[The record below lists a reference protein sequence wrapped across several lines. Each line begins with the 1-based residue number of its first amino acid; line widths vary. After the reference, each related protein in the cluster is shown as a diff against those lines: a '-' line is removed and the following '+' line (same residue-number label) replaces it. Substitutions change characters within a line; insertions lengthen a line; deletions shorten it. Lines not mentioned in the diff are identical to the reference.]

1 MIRYECFDIK
11 GKSGPYAARVWQS
24 LTPAQAKILDV
35 REHMLR
41 DTAEAEV
48 GDDVVEFEYALC
60 DRQSLRIDVLRQF
73 ENPKFVPTLRLV
85 DLPTHDDDALK
96 ALEMTRGRVHDL
108 VWQEYNV
115 AISQLD
121 GWLAQLIR
129 HKHGAW
135 LIRKELRRL
144 GEPNT
149 EGEYLIGGPP
159 GTKRAAMANAGA
171 LLDLLGMLV
180 ADVQTQIADARA
192 ELIQHARI
200 FLDKGR

>member
-24 LTPAQAKILDV
+24 LTPAQAKVLDV
-35 REHMLR
+35 REYMLR
-41 DTAEAEV
+41 DTVSAQVE
-48 GDDVVEFEYALC
+48 DDVEFEYALC
-60 DRQSLRIDVLRQF
+60 DRQSLGIDVLRQF

-85 DLPTHDDDALK
+85 DLPTHEDDWLQT
-96 ALEMTRGRVHDL
+96 LEMTQGRVHDL

-115 AISQLD
+115 ALRRLD
-121 GWLAQLIR
+121 SWLAHLIR
-129 HKHGAW
+129 HKHSAW
-135 LIRKELRRL
+135 LISKELRWL

-159 GTKRAAMANAGA
+159 GTKRAALSNAGA
-171 LLDLLGMLV
+171 LHDLLGMLV
-180 ADVQTQIADARA
+180 ADVQVQIADARA